1 MWIGGVWIADC
12 WAGGA
17 WGAETWAM
25 AAPPTGWDDSWEFG
39 AWAPGSW
46 VGYWLGTA
54 TLSVSLAD
62 TATMSTAAYE
72 SAEMDDE
79 PL

>member
-12 WAGGA
+12 WASGA
-17 WGAETWAM
+17 WGAETWAA

-46 VGYWLGTA
+46 GGYWLGTA
-54 TLSVSLAD
+54 TLSD
-62 TATMSTAAYE
+62 AAYGT
-72 SAEMDDE
+72 AEVDDE